1 MEDLGVRGIFVKR
14 EVDRDDNHHSP
25 VTIII
30 MQIVKSNQIYC
41 HNLHLGDQPRIFI
54 QWLFKCLGWAS
65 LNYTE
70 PAEALGPGWQ
80 GEMIFG
86 MDTRRNHFKNLLRQ
100 RSFQRNV
107 VYDLIHKCCPCQ
119 RRQFQWLGCDNSWG
133 GAKVGVPP
141 ISRQSGITR
150 VCSTFFFFKDSLLK
164 CLTSL
169 NSELLTSWNILL
181 QPFQVV
187 LASSHLDQGQAELLE
202 VVEVHNAR

>member
-25 VTIII
+25 VTITV

-70 PAEALGPGWQ
+70 PAEAPGPGWQ
-80 GEMIFG
+80 GETIFG
-86 MDTRRNHFKNLLRQ
+86 MDTRGNHWNLEGHYFLPRQIRSITPKQNLGAIKTFKTLLRQ

-107 VYDLIHKCCPCQ
+107 VYNLIHKCCPCQ

-150 VCSTFFFFKDSLLK
+150 VCSTFFSFSFLR
-164 CLTSL
+164 
-169 NSELLTSWNILL
+169 
-181 QPFQVV
+181 QP
-187 LASSHLDQGQAELLE
+187 S
-202 VVEVHNAR
+202 